1 MNKNKLNKVKKDIKK
16 VLDKKNIRIEN
27 YFGDYGE
34 GTESNIFIKAANGN
48 TVLGILYSIIKEK
61 NELVTLELDIDY
73 MPTETNVRPIFTDA
87 QIIKMMELTNLIN
100 RQAVSGLFFV
110 NLAEKSV
117 CLKKDIYCVNGRL
130 SKAELKKSIDE
141 LFNNAGL
148 YYPLIMESI
157 NSNKPL
163 DMGSKMQWVFSSYLH
178 KECRADNQKKT
189 ETRQSE
195 LK

>member
-1 MNKNKLNKVKKDIKK
+1 MNKNQLNKVKKDIKK

-27 YFGDYGE
+27 YLGDCGE

-61 NELVTLELDIDY
+61 NEQVTLEVDIDY

-100 RQAVSGLFFV
+100 RQALNSLFFV

-117 CLKKDIYCVNGRL
+117 CLKNNIYFINGRL
-130 SKAELKKSIDE
+130 STAELEKSIDE

-157 NSNKPL
+157 NSNEPL
-163 DMGSKMQWVFSSYLH
+163 DMGYEMQWVCSSYLH
-178 KECRADNQKKT
+178 KECRAEMQKKT
-189 ETRQSE
+189 ETRE
-195 LK
+195 LS